1 MTGAGAIREAGARL
15 MSKSFKLS
23 SQQMAT
29 VFARL
34 SEHYRIVGPKRFAGR
49 GRFSDNDLV
58 RYAQLASFDE
68 LELAEKSWLSPKDL
82 VFPADETLFNF
93 NGQQFSEAALP
104 DEGET
109 IVLLRPCDINGI
121 DRLDRIFLKNAD
133 VVDTYYQRR
142 RSRLTFFMIECRESF
157 ENCFCVSMNANRSD
171 NYAVAL
177 RFGKDG
183 VEVEVEVASDIFSEV
198 FAASASTSDFK
209 PEFVSRNPIEVEL
222 PQADVMPADIFTDK
236 LWEEYDSRCISCGR
250 CNTSCVTCSCFTTSD
265 LFYGDSRTCGERRRV
280 WDGCHL
286 DGFCDMAGGH
296 TFRKNKS
303 ERMRFK
309 TFHKVY
315 DYRKRF
321 GVDMCVGCGRCDDVC
336 PEYISFSSCINK
348 LSARLK
354 EGTE

>member
-1 MTGAGAIREAGARL
+1 MN
-15 MSKSFKLS
+15 KSFKLS
-23 SQQMAT
+23 SEQFKT
-29 VFARL
+29 VFAGL
-34 SEHYRIVGPKRFAGR
+34 SEHYCIVGPKRFAGL
-49 GRFSDNDLV
+49 GRFSDTDLI
-58 RYAQLASFDE
+58 RYAPLTSIDE
-68 LELAEKSWLSPKDL
+68 LELAEKSCFSPKDL
-82 VFPADETLFNF
+82 VFPPDETLFYF

-104 DEGET
+104 DNLEI

-121 DRLDRIFLKNAD
+121 DRLDRMFMKNAD
-133 VVDTYYQRR
+133 VIDPYYQRR
-142 RSRLTFFMIECRESF
+142 RSRLHFFMIECRESF

-171 NYAVAL
+171 NYAAAL

-183 VEVEVEVASDIFSEV
+183 VEAEVASDKFLETFAVNGSV
-198 FAASASTSDFK
+198 FEFK
-209 PEFVSRNPIEVEL
+209 PEFVSENQIKVEL
-222 PQADVMPADIFTDK
+222 PKVETMPPEIFTDK

-250 CNTSCVTCSCFTTSD
+250 CNTSCVTCSCFTTRD

-296 TFRKNKS
+296 TFRKNKG

-309 TFHKVY
+309 TFHKIY

-336 PEYISFSSCINK
+336 PEYISFSNCINK

-354 EGTE
+354 EGAE